1 MNITCVIVDDE
12 PLAAGLLESYV
23 KKTPFLK
30 LIGSYNST
38 VTAMRDIRESSVD
51 LVFLDIQMPELSGIE
66 FAKILPSNTKV
77 IFTTA
82 FSQYAIDSY
91 KVCALDYLLKPIA
104 YEDFLVAA
112 NKALDWFTL
121 QHRLDTMTR
130 DRYIYIKSDY
140 KLVQVK
146 FDDIMYVE
154 GMKDY
159 VKVFLENVEKP
170 IISLM
175 NLKKLEDY
183 LPKNEFMRMH
193 RSYIVNLG
201 KVKLI
206 DRSRIVFGNKYIP
219 ISENYKEEVR
229 EFFDNHTLS

>member
-1 MNITCVIVDDE
+1 
-12 PLAAGLLESYV
+12 
-23 KKTPFLK
+23 
-30 LIGSYNST
+30 
-38 VTAMRDIRESSVD
+38 
-51 LVFLDIQMPELSGIE
+51 
-66 FAKILPSNTKV
+66 
-77 IFTTA
+77 
-82 FSQYAIDSY
+82 
-91 KVCALDYLLKPIA
+91 
-104 YEDFLVAA
+104 
-112 NKALDWFTL
+112 
-121 QHRLDTMTR
+121 MTR

-229 EFFDNHTLS
+229 EFFDNHTLA

>member
-1 MNITCVIVDDE
+1 MC
-12 PLAAGLLESYV
+12 
-23 KKTPFLK
+23 
-30 LIGSYNST
+30 
-38 VTAMRDIRESSVD
+38 
-51 LVFLDIQMPELSGIE
+51 
-66 FAKILPSNTKV
+66 
-77 IFTTA
+77 
-82 FSQYAIDSY
+82 
-91 KVCALDYLLKPIA
+91 LDYLLKPIA